1 MVCASPMCMYILCWV
16 ELLKSCI
23 YGILKQDSV
32 CGLGFKVQ
40 GLAKSFLKVSRC
52 KRSSQGDNLY
62 SDVGFGF
69 RALGLRV

>member
-1 MVCASPMCMYILCWV
+1 MVCASPMCMYILCRV

-23 YGILKQDSV
+23 YSMLKQGSV
-32 CGLGFKVQ
+32 CGLGFRVQ
-40 GLAKSFLKVSRC
+40 GLAKSRC

-62 SDVGFGF
+62 SDIGLGF